1 MDAILIERTW
11 LMILGIVL
19 IFLEL
24 LMGAASGFDVA
35 LVGFSLVVGGVVHFY
50 SGTWEYGVVSA
61 IVIIVL
67 YFVLLRS
74 SIRKKLLIT
83 TQKIGIDSLI
93 GKTAIATSSISA
105 KKAGNVVVD
114 GELWRALSSHSI
126 AENTVV
132 EVVSIEG
139 VSLTV
144 VPLEQK

>member
-1 MDAILIERTW
+1 MDALLIERTW

-19 IFLEL
+19 IFFEL
-24 LMGAASGFDVA
+24 LMGAASGFDIA
-35 LVGFSLVVGGVVHFY
+35 LVGFSLVVGGLVHFY
-50 SGTWEYGVVSA
+50 SGSWEYGVVAA

-83 TQKIGIDSLI
+83 TQKIGIDSLV
-93 GKTAIATSSISA
+93 GKTAIVTSKISA
-105 KKAGNVVVD
+105 KKPGNILVD
-114 GELWRALSSHSI
+114 GEIWRAVSSHSI
-126 AENTVV
+126 AENSTV

-144 VPLEQK
+144 VPTEQK